1 MRALLGL
8 LTRRHAAWTLTWIFV
23 VVTLVVVTLVVVTLP
38 TYASTYPDDA
48 ARLAAV
54 KLAPE

>member
-8 LTRRHAAWTLTWIFV
+8 LTRRHAAWTLTWIF
-23 VVTLVVVTLVVVTLP
+23 VVVTLVVVTLP